1 MPKQPISAIL
11 FQSGFPIIFNETEV
25 KIMLGVLVN
34 VATVLLGSSI
44 GLIFKKGIS
53 EKYSNAVMVGI
64 GLCTILIG
72 IDGMLKGENV
82 LVAIVS
88 MVIGAII
95 GTALDI
101 DGKLN
106 GLGDKLSAK
115 LKKDGD
121 KASVAQG
128 FVTASLLFC
137 VGAMTIIGSLESGLK
152 GDHTTIFTK
161 SILDLCSSMMLSASL
176 GIGVIFAA
184 AFVFIFQ
191 GGIVLLAGVLEP
203 ILSDGAIAEITC
215 VGSLMI
221 FALGLN
227 LTGIGKFKTANYFP
241 AIVIAP
247 VMYYVFE
254 FLGRYIPA
262 FA

>member
-1 MPKQPISAIL
+1 MK
-11 FQSGFPIIFNETEV
+11 EDV
-25 KIMLGVLVN
+25 KMIGVLVN
-34 VATVLLGSSI
+34 VATVLIGSTV

-53 EKYSNAVMVGI
+53 QKYTDAVMIGI
-64 GLCTILIG
+64 GLCTVLIG
-72 IDGMLKGENV
+72 IQGMLKGENV
-82 LVAIVS
+82 LTAIIS

-106 GLGDKLSAK
+106 GAGDFLSKK
-115 LKKDGD
+115 LKKGDGD
-121 KASVAQG
+121 KVTIAEG

-161 SILDLCSSMMLSASL
+161 SILDLFSSCMLSASL

-184 AFVFIFQ
+184 IFVFVFQ
-191 GGIVLLAGVLEP
+191 GGIVLAAGLLEP
-203 ILSDGAIAEITC
+203 LLSDSAVAEITC

-221 FALGLN
+221 LALGLN
-227 LTGIGKFKTANYFP
+227 LTGLGKFKVANYFP
-241 AIVIAP
+241 ALILAP
-247 VMYYVFE
+247 FVCYLFE
-254 FLGRYIPA
+254 FLGKYIPA
-262 FA
+262 LA